1 MIYNELIERGSEH
14 FPLELYLLDKNHERY
29 EMSSHWHN
37 EVEFIRIISG
47 ELNIKLNLNE
57 YIAKK
62 GDIVFVNP
70 QTVHGATPI
79 DECIYE
85 CIVMRFDFLNAM
97 DNDIRFFID
106 CLMNNQIYVNE
117 YNNNPPKLFKESVNY
132 LFDSMR
138 KTSPGYKFSVTS
150 ALYNLLGAII
160 DNDMYT
166 FVSENKK
173 IPENKNISK
182 LKKILTYIRENYHTQ
197 ITLDDMAKAAK
208 MSPKYFC
215 SFFKEM
221 TRKTPIEYLILYR
234 IECAAKK
241 IHRSDESITD
251 IAYSC
256 GFNDLSYFIKTFKNI
271 KGVTPAKFRH
281 NESKDAK

>member
-97 DNDIRFFID
+97 DDDIRFFID